1 MITIDGIEYV
11 TGTRVPVQPIREMV
25 KSYNF
30 EMNKILDD
38 DLPDWEMDHDL
49 EEQVGDYIRSFGIVA
64 SEQAIKNIIQEVQ
77 V

>member
-11 TGTRVPVQPIREMV
+11 TGTRVPVSPIREMV
-25 KSYNF
+25 KSYNV
-30 EMNKILDD
+30 EMSKQMDD

-64 SEQAIKNIIQEVQ
+64 NEQAIKNIIQEVQ